1 MSLNDKEFKSSTRNW
16 TQPLNS
22 IVFGF
27 ADEQAAKLLNEE
39 GADLS
44 QLSFLNLGELEPE
57 VAALLKGEQAETN
70 ENQIEDFYGT
80 QGSYTAQAVQVGEED
95 VGEDELDVED
105 GFSLKHN
112 ENPLVLDTKGVS
124 LAGDE
129 YDFESDEDGEQVFR
143 EQNVSSP
150 GPQMDKQVNQDEPK
164 VKNKNLQQKK
174 QLSKTKVLPKKLNS
188 NDFNESEN
196 IYRKGWVRFS
206 EIFDIPQEK
215 QRKRKKRREFL
226 FGRKDSQHSGK
237 YGRTQ
242 GHFAGTVQNMDI
254 VSKIVEDDL
263 ENNSSF
269 LNWNKLW
276 GSKTVYNT
284 QETKMEP
291 FPDDLLS
298 DHSVFAVELRN
309 WEDEIDWDFSTLTK
323 ENDDNDED
331 VEWELADEDS
341 NTDKVLV
348 QDDTNPINVDSKDK
362 VMKDSVEGV
371 KETKDNRDGI
381 VKAPL
386 VANPLLDNSFWLD
399 DDLLRVCDAI
409 EGSVGGNVSLSHLIV
424 NLNDSD
430 IIFESWE
437 STNSKKRYESASSNS
452 LWRDDAISFNV
463 SKDEFYDSPDKLIR
477 HFVSHGIGKLEH
489 ASFWKQGVFLP
500 RLPTDV
506 MIEHFHRPKLEI
518 PSNLRNT
525 PLSLFYPCVGQE
537 EITTNS
543 LNSFESFSKCEL
555 SQNVILLEYGLEHT
569 PVLVPL
575 PGMASRLVK
584 YTRLK
589 TGDTKTKEDG
599 HFSTNFFHNVYLAPD
614 EPPPLCSGDVKPGQ
628 SVTILESSLFLAPAE
643 ILTPRKTDFLLTMKR
658 VDNNSYSCFIRKID
672 HVITV
677 GQTEPRMNVMAPNTD
692 RFRKFVRDRVLL
704 YVVLECL
711 RIRREGLPLELSRAQ
726 VDEEFFRH
734 SFPRSAVERTI
745 KELAYLEKGVFKV
758 VEPKEGFE
766 VLRDMLLKSVT
777 PEVLA
782 SYESMEYG
790 WSIIQQVGIHMFTHP
805 TAHGDLIN
813 AGEKAGTADGKEV
826 ADYIR
831 RNLYRT
837 PWYRAEEMIKLQ
849 KKQLREINRCLS
861 RASIGNDLMNEKNL
875 DSRIGAMTY
884 PQLRSAL
891 IFHFHIP
898 GRKIP
903 TNVDHAREMV
913 RRLARRRAAHGFKE
927 KHKAIVEY
935 HRAIIDGFKRFESTR
950 KRAGLVPIE
959 DQILALRDGRLDR
972 VNSFMERFRRSIRSV
987 RKGAIAASI
996 HSDSKQGPHS
1006 GDDEKKALE
1015 DLSKE
1020 RFLGP
1025 KRLPNLPEQVALVRK
1040 RKDPVTGEIHK
1051 VREIITDPERIQE
1064 LLIKRKQRSR
1074 NNNVGEDN
1082 QKDNLK
1088 LNVSLKK
1095 LARGTK
1101 VARSEKRQRNA
1112 DQSKASRAS
1121 AVPAQRITLKYSGQ
1135 NVVKQVSARSFREP
1149 SKRPPRKTPVQH
1161 LNDLFLHIEQRMEN
1175 ARGYNESVFDHNP
1188 QIRIFL
1194 VTEET
1199 PEDRKR
1205 VSLNLA
1211 RPEDDSI
1218 GLDLVNPL
1226 DRTKHKDYFR
1236 IVDKEMNLSTIRQK
1250 CIDRKYRDVKEFIAD
1265 IDLMLHNAEAFHSD
1279 KPSYW
1284 IIQHVE
1290 LLKQVAEQ
1298 EVHKY
1303 QNELSQ
1309 IYDRIQNGRKGKQQR
1324 QRFANAECGV
1334 AEKRRRQRKAELAHR
1349 KAAEEARFLQNS
1361 MQANSSGEPASY
1373 SAEGLELERKTEE
1386 LNDNESVHMSSNHI
1400 YEEGGNEQESGW
1412 EERES

>member
-1 MSLNDKEFKSSTRNW
+1 MSINDKQFQNSSTDWTQSLNSF
-16 TQPLNS
+16 
-22 IVFGF
+22 VFGF
-27 ADEQAAKLLNEE
+27 ADEDAAKLLNEE

-57 VAALLKGEQAETN
+57 IAALFKQEPVETN
-70 ENQIEDFYGT
+70 ESQKEDFYNT
-80 QGSYTAQAVQVGEED
+80 DNNEMTSAAQIGEED
-95 VGEDELDVED
+95 VREDELEE
-105 GFSLKHN
+105 SLSIKYN
-112 ENPLVLDTKGVS
+112 EQPHILGRKDVS

-129 YDFESDEDGEQVFR
+129 YDFESEEESGQVSR
-143 EQNVSSP
+143 QQSVNSP
-150 GPQMDKQVNQDEPK
+150 GVQIDKEVAQVEGKAKHQ
-164 VKNKNLQQKK
+164 QQKK
-174 QLSKTKVLPKKLNS
+174 ESSRKQVVANELDT
-188 NDFNESEN
+188 FNETEN
-196 IYRKGWVRFS
+196 IYGKGWIRFS
-206 EIFDIPQEK
+206 EVFDIPQVK
-215 QRKRKKRREFL
+215 QRKRRKRREHH
-226 FGRKDSQHSGK
+226 FGRKDLQHTGK
-237 YGRTQ
+237 HGRIQ
-242 GHFAGTVQNMDI
+242 SYSAGTVQNMDI

-263 ENNSSF
+263 ESHHSF
-269 LNWNKLW
+269 LNWNNLW
-276 GSKTVYNT
+276 CSKTIYKT
-284 QETKMEP
+284 QEAQIEP
-291 FPDDLLS
+291 FPDDLLLEN
-298 DHSVFAVELRN
+298 SVLAVDLRN
-309 WEDEIDWDFSTLTK
+309 WEDEIDWDSSTLTEEGK
-323 ENDDNDED
+323 DNEEED
-331 VEWELADEDS
+331 VEWEIADEDS
-341 NTDKVLV
+341 QCNKGWI
-348 QDDTNPINVDSKDK
+348 QDDSNSMNIDSKDK
-362 VMKDSVEGV
+362 TTRDSIELI
-371 KETKDNRDGI
+371 KETKDKRDEMTTTTTT
-381 VKAPL
+381 PL
-386 VANPLLDNSFWLD
+386 VTNPFLDSSIWLED
-399 DDLLRVCDAI
+399 SLLRVCDAVECNNENI
-409 EGSVGGNVSLSHLIV
+409 SLSHLIV
-424 NLNDSD
+424 NLNDSS
-430 IIFESWE
+430 IIYESWE
-437 STNSKKRYESASSNS
+437 STKAKKRYETASLNS
-452 LWRDDAISFNV
+452 LWRDDIVSFNV
-463 SKDEFYDSPDKLIR
+463 SKDEFYDSSDKLIR

-500 RLPTDV
+500 RLPTDE
-506 MIEHFHRPKLEI
+506 MIEHFHRPKLQI
-518 PSNLRNT
+518 PSNLWNT
-525 PLSLFYPCVGQE
+525 PLSLFYPCVAQE
-537 EITTNS
+537 ANS
-543 LNSFESFSKCEL
+543 NHSFNSFEEFSNCEL
-555 SQNVILLEYGLEHT
+555 SQNVILVEYGLEHT
-569 PVLVPL
+569 PVLLPL
-575 PGMASRLVK
+575 PGMSSRLVK

-589 TGDTKTKEDG
+589 TNDTKTKEEG

-614 EPPPLCSGDVKPGQ
+614 EPPPLCSGDIRPGQ

-658 VDNNSYSCFIRKID
+658 VDNNSYSCFLRKID
-672 HVITV
+672 HVIAV
-677 GQTEPRMNVMAPNTD
+677 GQTEPRMSVMAPNTD

-711 RIRREGLPLELSRAQ
+711 RIRDKGLPLELSRTQ
-726 VDEEFFRH
+726 VEEEFFRN

-758 VEPKEGFE
+758 VEPKEGFQ

-777 PEVLA
+777 PEILA

-813 AGEKAGTADGKEV
+813 AGEKAGTSDGKEV

-903 TNVDHAREMV
+903 TNIDHAREMV

-950 KRAGLVPIE
+950 KRAGLVCLE

-987 RKGAIAASI
+987 RKGAIASTI
-996 HSDSKQGPHS
+996 HSDMKQGSHS

-1025 KRLPNLPEQVALVRK
+1025 KRLPHLPEQVALVRK

-1051 VREIITDPERIQE
+1051 IREIITDPERIQR
-1064 LLIKRKQRSR
+1064 LLIKRKQKSRS
-1074 NNNVGEDN
+1074 NNNNNNDDVGEN
-1082 QKDNLK
+1082 NHRGNLK
-1088 LNVSLKK
+1088 LNVSLTK

-1101 VARSEKRQRNA
+1101 TSKSERRQRNA
-1112 DQSKASRAS
+1112 GQSKAMRANS
-1121 AVPAQRITLKYSGQ
+1121 GSTQRIIVKCGDH
-1135 NVVKQVSARSFREP
+1135 NVVKQVSTRSFRGP

-1161 LNDLFLHIEQRMEN
+1161 LNDLFLHIEQRMES
-1175 ARGYNESVFDHNP
+1175 ARGYNESIFDHNP
-1188 QIRIFL
+1188 RIRIFL
-1194 VTEET
+1194 VNDET
-1199 PEDRKR
+1199 PEDRKL

-1211 RPEDDSI
+1211 RPEDNSI

-1226 DRTKHKDYFR
+1226 DRTKHKDYFKV
-1236 IVDKEMNLSTIRQK
+1236 VDKEMNLSIIRQK
-1250 CIDRKYRDVKEFIAD
+1250 CIDRKYRDVKEFMAD
-1265 IDLMLHNAEAFHSD
+1265 MELMLHNAEAFHSD

-1303 QNELSQ
+1303 RNELSQ
-1309 IYDRIQNGRKGKQQR
+1309 IYDRIQNGRK
-1324 QRFANAECGV
+1324 

-1349 KAAEEARFLQNS
+1349 KAAEEAKFLQNNI
-1361 MQANSSGEPASY
+1361 QANSCCDDPVSY
-1373 SAEGLELERKTEE
+1373 SAECRELDHKTGE

-1400 YEEGGNEQESGW
+1400 YEDRGNQQEKGW
-1412 EERES
+1412 EDRERQEDFVLDTL